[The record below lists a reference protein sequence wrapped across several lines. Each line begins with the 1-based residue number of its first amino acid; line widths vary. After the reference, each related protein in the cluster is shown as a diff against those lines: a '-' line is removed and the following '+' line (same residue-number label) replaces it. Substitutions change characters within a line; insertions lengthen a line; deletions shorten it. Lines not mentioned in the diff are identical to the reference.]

1 MDMDTN
7 MMLTLFKWQ
16 MNNMAAQIGNVD
28 DNSGAQNNDNSNL
41 MFALLLQAFMGGGSS
56 ESQVNLNTTTGAGT
70 DTSAGNSNSQEAG
83 SYQQLIYA
91 MGQKY
96 GVDPQL
102 ITKVIAAESAFNP
115 SVTSSAG
122 AQGLMQLMP
131 STAAAYGVSNP
142 YDPVQNIAGGTQFLR
157 DLLEKYNGNTS
168 LALAAYNAGPGAVD
182 KYNGVP
188 PYQETQNYVK
198 KIMNQISGY
207 NWEV

>member
-115 SVTSSAG
+115 SVTSSAY
-122 AQGLMQLMP
+122 
-131 STAAAYGVSNP
+131 S
-142 YDPVQNIAGGTQFLR
+142 R
-157 DLLEKYNGNTS
+157 LLPTGR
-168 LALAAYNAGPGAVD
+168 P
-182 KYNGVP
+182 
-188 PYQETQNYVK
+188 
-198 KIMNQISGY
+198 
-207 NWEV
+207 